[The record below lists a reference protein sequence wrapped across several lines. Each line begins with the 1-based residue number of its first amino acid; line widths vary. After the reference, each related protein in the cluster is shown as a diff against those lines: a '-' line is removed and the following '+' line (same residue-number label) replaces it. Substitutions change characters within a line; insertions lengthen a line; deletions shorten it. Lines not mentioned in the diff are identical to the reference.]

1 MLWQLIQEAFEVD
14 GRITQSLYLLFL
26 KPGALSTAFSN
37 NQRAS
42 FISPIR
48 LYLFTSILFFFVA
61 ALEAPDIRN
70 SDFTIDPP
78 EEVTEID
85 SVSVTKFKE
94 TLDPKFHEHV
104 DRIMAGEGFSRD
116 TLTNYINEY
125 VTPRTAAPSSFE
137 AFFDERVVST
147 LDDPFGFAEDFVEQ
161 LPVALFFLV
170 PAYALLLKLL
180 YVRQKKY
187 YVEHFV
193 FALHLHSF
201 AFILFTTMLLIP
213 DTEAQP
219 WAGIETA
226 VQLGFFVYYFV
237 ALKRYYNQGAL
248 KTTFKYIFLLNAY
261 SVLIIPA
268 VIFVMLTTFAL
279 A

>member
-85 SVSVTKFKE
+85 SVSVTRFKE

-104 DRIMAGEGFSRD
+104 DRIALGGIDFEDLGVAERRIFHVAQAVRTILRPDFS
-116 TLTNYINEY
+116 
-125 VTPRTAAPSSFE
+125 
-137 AFFDERVVST
+137 RVVSQPT
-147 LDDPFGFAEDFVEQ
+147 LRE
-161 LPVALFFLV
+161 
-170 PAYALLLKLL
+170 
-180 YVRQKKY
+180 
-187 YVEHFV
+187 
-193 FALHLHSF
+193 
-201 AFILFTTMLLIP
+201 
-213 DTEAQP
+213 
-219 WAGIETA
+219 
-226 VQLGFFVYYFV
+226 
-237 ALKRYYNQGAL
+237 N
-248 KTTFKYIFLLNAY
+248 
-261 SVLIIPA
+261 
-268 VIFVMLTTFAL
+268 
-279 A
+279 

>member
-125 VTPRTAAPSSFE
+125 VAPRTAAPTSFE